1 MVGERNVL
9 IIKFL
14 VGLIII
20 VLVLVLFSWLKSS
33 YHPGTTVF
41 SLSRLLTR
49 ENTDFNT
56 RNYDRLDT
64 EHFRIKYTEVN
75 QLNAPIVAE
84 AAEEIYE
91 PVTRLFNCEPPT
103 PTLVVIYPNAAS
115 LAKSFGWDKDERA
128 MGVYW
133 GGTIRLLNPDEWII
147 DGDKRQTFIKE
158 GPMAHEFA
166 HLLIDYI
173 THGNYPR
180 WYTEGV
186 AQFVEKNIT
195 GFEFFN
201 PAKYNYQ
208 SVTYYDFITLES
220 RFDELDPGIAYGECL
235 QAVEL
240 IAEKYGEDKVFSILD
255 YLGQGKSM
263 SQSFK
268 KATGQSLES
277 FEYELLNM

>member
-115 LAKSFGWDKDERA
+115 LLKAL
-128 MGVYW
+128 V
-133 GGTIRLLNPDEWII
+133 
-147 DGDKRQTFIKE
+147 
-158 GPMAHEFA
+158 
-166 HLLIDYI
+166 
-173 THGNYPR
+173 
-180 WYTEGV
+180 
-186 AQFVEKNIT
+186 
-195 GFEFFN
+195 
-201 PAKYNYQ
+201 
-208 SVTYYDFITLES
+208 
-220 RFDELDPGIAYGECL
+220 GIG
-235 QAVEL
+235 
-240 IAEKYGEDKVFSILD
+240 
-255 YLGQGKSM
+255 
-263 SQSFK
+263 
-268 KATGQSLES
+268 
-277 FEYELLNM
+277 